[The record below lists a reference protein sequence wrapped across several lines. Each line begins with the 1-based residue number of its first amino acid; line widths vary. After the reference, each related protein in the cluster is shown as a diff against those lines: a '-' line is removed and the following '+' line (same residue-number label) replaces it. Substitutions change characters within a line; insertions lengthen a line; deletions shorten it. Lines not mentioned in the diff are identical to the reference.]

1 MPQHETTAAA
11 PVGDPAP
18 AGAAPTATAE
28 AAKPG
33 ATGARAGRSRSG
45 EGRPAA
51 KVRKPIRPR
60 TVVVAAVAWLLAA
73 LFLVPYL
80 EMIVTALRPADEL
93 RDATYLPSHFE
104 WSNLVKVWTDSTLG
118 GNLRVTLLVAAGS
131 TLLVLLVAL
140 PAAYYTARIKYRGR
154 KLFLLLVLVTQMF
167 QPTSLLVGLY
177 REFYQFGMLNSV
189 WTLII
194 CNAAFNLA
202 FAIWILTAYI
212 SSIPVELEEAAQ
224 IDGLGRLGALR
235 RVTIPLAM
243 PGIVTA
249 LIFTFIS
256 AWNEFVM
263 GLRLTTV
270 PESQPLTVGINNF
283 IGNYTVQWNYLFA
296 GSVVAILPVIV
307 LFAFIERQVVSGL
320 TAGSVK

>member
-1 MPQHETTAAA
+1 MTS
-11 PVGDPAP
+11 
-18 AGAAPTATAE
+18 PT
-28 AAKPG
+28 P
-33 ATGARAGRSRSG
+33 R
-45 EGRPAA
+45 
-51 KVRKPIRPR
+51 IRRGISPR
-60 TVVVAAVAWLLAA
+60 TLVITAVAWLLAA
-73 LFLVPYL
+73 LFVIPYL

-118 GNLRVTLLVAAGS
+118 TNLRVTLLVAAGS

-140 PAAYYTARIKYRGR
+140 PAAYYTARKPFRGR
-154 KLFLLLVLVTQMF
+154 KAFLLLVLVTQMF

-177 REFYQFGMLNSV
+177 REFYQFDMLNSV

-212 SSIPVELEEAAQ
+212 SSIPAELEEAAS
-224 IDGLGRLGALR
+224 IDGLGRIGTLR
-235 RVTIPLAM
+235 RITVPLAM

-270 PESQPLTVGINNF
+270 PDSQPLTVGINNF

-307 LFAFIERQVVSGL
+307 LFAVIERHVVSGL
-320 TAGSVK
+320 TAGSIK

>member
-1 MPQHETTAAA
+1 MTDQALTT
-11 PVGDPAP
+11 PARRR
-18 AGAAPTATAE
+18 TL
-28 AAKPG
+28 
-33 ATGARAGRSRSG
+33 
-45 EGRPAA
+45 
-51 KVRKPIRPR
+51 RPR
-60 TVVVAAVAWLLAA
+60 TLVITAVAWLLAA
-73 LFLVPYL
+73 LFVLPYL
-80 EMIVTALRPADEL
+80 EMVITALRPADEL
-93 RDATYLPSHFE
+93 RDATFLPKHFA
-104 WSNLVKVWTDSTLG
+104 WNNLVDVWRQSTLG
-118 GNLRVTLLVAAGS
+118 TNLRVTLEVAGGS
-131 TLLVLLVAL
+131 TLLVLAVAL
-140 PAAYYTARIKYRGR
+140 PAAYYTARMTFRGR
-154 KLFLLLVLVTQMF
+154 KLFMLLVLVTQMF

-177 REFYQFGMLNSV
+177 REFFQLDMLNSV

-212 SSIPVELEEAAQ
+212 SSIPAELEEAAL
-224 IDGLGRLGALR
+224 IDGLSRFGALR
-235 RVTIPLAM
+235 RVTVPLAM

-270 PESQPLTVGINNF
+270 PSSQPLTVGINNF

-296 GSVVAILPVIV
+296 GSVVAILPVIF